1 MQKQK
6 NILPLAWLLALLS
19 LGILVFSTWL
29 ILLSQAG
36 KDGRYSEVLGGA
48 ITGLGAPI
56 LGLVILKR
64 QPHNRIGWL
73 WLIYGLA
80 NAFFSLAFAFKY
92 QANSALPAGYSDPLF
107 VMLLFSETA
116 AIIRLIFFMLLILW
130 FPDGR
135 SPSPRWK
142 WLHWWAVA
150 ALVLMTLQLF
160 SEQVPWTEVQGVVSG
175 APTITNPIGFL
186 PAGLNPILGLLQM
199 VGFFSIL
206 AMSLLSILSI
216 IQRSRSA
223 SQLVRAQILW
233 FVVGS
238 VCYAFVWIAFL
249 LLLNTKAELAGA
261 LGSLAIL
268 PFYLAVGIAITR
280 YRLYNI
286 DIIIRRTLVYGLLT
300 ATLAVVFLGGVTLLQ
315 WIFQAISGQ
324 QSPISIILS
333 TLAIAALFNPLRT
346 RFQNGIDRRFYRKK
360 YDAQKALEDF
370 ASLARNEVELE
381 QLSESLL
388 KVVNGTV
395 QPEKAEIWLFPKG

>member
-1 MQKQK
+1 LQKQK
-6 NILPLAWLLALLS
+6 NTLSLAWLLALLS
-19 LGILVFSTWL
+19 LAILVFSTWL
-29 ILLSQAG
+29 ILLSQTG
-36 KDGRYSEVLGGA
+36 QDERYSEVLGGA

-73 WLIYGLA
+73 WLIYGLS
-80 NAFFSLAFAFKY
+80 NAFFSLAFALKY

-107 VMLLFSETA
+107 IMLLFSETA

-130 FPDGR
+130 FPDGQP
-135 SPSPRWK
+135 PSPRWK
-142 WLHWWAVA
+142 WLHGWAVA

-160 SEQVPWTEVQGVVSG
+160 SEMVPWTEVEGVVAG

-216 IQRSRSA
+216 IQRFRSA
-223 SQLVRAQILW
+223 RQLVRAQILW
-233 FVVGS
+233 FLVGS
-238 VCYAFVWIAFL
+238 VCYAFIWVAFL
-249 LLLNTKAELAGA
+249 LLLNTQSGLAGV

-280 YRLYNI
+280 YRLYDIN
-286 DIIIRRTLVYGLLT
+286 IIIRRTLVYGLLT
-300 ATLAVVFLGGVTLLQ
+300 AALAVVFLGGVTLLQ
-315 WIFQAISGQ
+315 AVFQAISGQ
-324 QSPISIILS
+324 QSPISIILT

-346 RFQNGIDRRFYRKK
+346 RIQNSIDRRFYRKK

-370 ASLARNEVELE
+370 ALLARNEVELE
-381 QLSESLL
+381 QLTETLL
-388 KVVNGTV
+388 NVVNGTV
-395 QPEKAEIWLFPKG
+395 LPEKAEIWLFPKG

>member
-1 MQKQK
+1 
-6 NILPLAWLLALLS
+6 
-19 LGILVFSTWL
+19 
-29 ILLSQAG
+29 LLSQAG
-36 KDGRYSEVLGGA
+36 QDERYSEVLGGA

-73 WLIYGLA
+73 WLIYGLS
-80 NAFFSLAFAFKY
+80 NAFFSLAFALKY

-107 VMLLFSETA
+107 IMLLFSETA

-130 FPDGR
+130 FPDGQP
-135 SPSPRWK
+135 PSPRWK
-142 WLHWWAVA
+142 WLHGWAVA

-160 SEQVPWTEVQGVVSG
+160 SEMVPWTEVEGVVAG
-175 APTITNPIGFL
+175 APTIANPIGFL
-186 PAGLNPILGLLQM
+186 PARLNPIFGLLQM

-216 IQRSRSA
+216 IQRYRSA
-223 SQLVRAQILW
+223 RQLVRAQILW

-238 VCYAFVWIAFL
+238 VCYAFIWVAFL
-249 LLLNTKAELAGA
+249 LLLNTQSGLAGV

-280 YRLYNI
+280 YRLY
-286 DIIIRRTLVYGLLT
+286 DINVIIRRTLVYGLLT
-300 ATLAVVFLGGVTLLQ
+300 ATLAGVFLGGVALLQ
-315 WIFQAISGQ
+315 GIFQAISGQ
-324 QSPISIILS
+324 QSPISIILT

-346 RFQNGIDRRFYRKK
+346 RIQNSIDRRFYRKK

-370 ASLARNEVELE
+370 ALLARNEVELE
-381 QLSESLL
+381 QLTEALL